1 MEVVPTKKL
10 GQATLNCQPCY
21 ISSHYLSA
29 SNAPINVNLGW
40 QVLWG
45 GGGWDK
51 GWRFDIANQHMV
63 GTFDYRQ
70 VPRTP
75 YLGLEAVKDLVTTR
89 LPVALH
95 YHRVG

>member
-21 ISSHYLSA
+21 ISSHWGGRFCGR
-29 SNAPINVNLGW
+29 V
-40 QVLWG
+40 G